1 MTKTNSSS
9 TDGAVQNSVMMSLL
23 YCSVFGAL
31 ITMVN
36 EAGHQLQL
44 RVGQGQIYLK
54 KLLLPDLDYFYYQ
67 INVSNLLC
75 KNTETEI

>member
-1 MTKTNSSS
+1 
-9 TDGAVQNSVMMSLL
+9 
-23 YCSVFGAL
+23 
-31 ITMVN
+31 MVN

-44 RVGQGQIYLK
+44 RVGQGEIYLK